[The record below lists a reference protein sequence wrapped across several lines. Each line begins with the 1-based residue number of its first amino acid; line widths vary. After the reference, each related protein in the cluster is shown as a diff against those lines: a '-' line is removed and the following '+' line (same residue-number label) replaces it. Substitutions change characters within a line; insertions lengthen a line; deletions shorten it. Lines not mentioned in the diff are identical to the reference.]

1 MLITKSETPSTR
13 CAPISP
19 SIRVCWVDLLVISTR
34 RLLLLLMALIRQ
46 LFSFSKRNDPSSS
59 PRTIVS
65 SHHTPSRRGSRMSPR
80 RHDSEETLV
89 NIGDDDK
96 LDAIPLDPFLIVKPS
111 LNDSLL
117 VKRGLV
123 EETTLPQPT
132 HSAHDIQES
141 PSQIGRNPQGASTS
155 GDAPIFPWKEGG

>member
-13 CAPISP
+13 CAPISA

-46 LFSFSKRNDPSSS
+46 LFSFVALILLVVAFLLFGIPLLARLLKMLRGKRNNPSSS

-96 LDAIPLDPFLIVKPS
+96 LDGTSASLFIIGHAAEAYSSTIDQKPF
-111 LNDSLL
+111 
-117 VKRGLV
+117 
-123 EETTLPQPT
+123 
-132 HSAHDIQES
+132 H
-141 PSQIGRNPQGASTS
+141 
-155 GDAPIFPWKEGG
+155 

>member
-46 LFSFSKRNDPSSS
+46 LFSFFVALILLVVAFLLFGIPLLARLRKMLRGKRNDPSSS

-96 LDAIPLDPFLIVKPS
+96 LDGTSASLFIIGHAAEAYSSTIDQKPF
-111 LNDSLL
+111 
-117 VKRGLV
+117 
-123 EETTLPQPT
+123 
-132 HSAHDIQES
+132 H
-141 PSQIGRNPQGASTS
+141 
-155 GDAPIFPWKEGG
+155 